1 MQHTHHNK
9 ADENVRQDIVLK
21 NSKNEDGYLQVT
33 WAGDSMT
40 LEEEKKKI
48 SIQYINKLYL
58 LKHRPHIIKIGYN
71 KIY

>member
-40 LEEEKKKI
+40 LEEEKKK
-48 SIQYINKLYL
+48 NL
-58 LKHRPHIIKIGYN
+58 HT
-71 KIY
+71 IYK